1 MVRIHVTERI
11 SMHTFGM
18 RTGFA
23 FPSAPLEWV
32 PLDLQAPEV
41 SVDTSY
47 LLRSRIRP
55 VKEVLS
61 RVSQHSV

>member
-1 MVRIHVTERI
+1 MDSNVNARIKV
-11 SMHTFGM
+11 HTFGM
-18 RTGFA
+18 YLGLMTSS
-23 FPSAPLEWV
+23 PSKWV
-32 PLDLQAPEV
+32 SLDLQAPEV

-61 RVSQHSV
+61 RVSQHSAE